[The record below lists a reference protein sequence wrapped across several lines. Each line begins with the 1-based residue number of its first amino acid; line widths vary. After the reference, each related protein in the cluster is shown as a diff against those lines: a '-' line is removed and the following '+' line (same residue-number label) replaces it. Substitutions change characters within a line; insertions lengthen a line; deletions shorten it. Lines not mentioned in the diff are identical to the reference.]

1 MKKRLFICLVCTALI
16 LTSCTSQT
24 DLPRKPSQDKFAGG
38 QYIEESSEESSSEP
52 MQESSVE
59 SSTEPVQESSVE
71 SSSEPVQESSVES
84 STEPVQESSMESST
98 EPVQESSMESS
109 TEPVQESSAEN
120 STEPVQES
128 SDPQE
133 SSAESSTEP
142 VQESSSPAEESSAA
156 AKDPSTYTIV
166 DWLGTTEQEADYII
180 AQTIEDYLYDNDME
194 AVLNH
199 MSNPSYYN
207 SQTVA
212 WFIDDTG
219 EIYYSIPNFSNT
231 AYLEIPSGVVVS
243 GALFYISDYFDW
255 SGRCVGP
262 WAAAN
267 AETANFFRM
276 TFSASGDFYLGYGW
290 QYSEFFGFEQGT
302 FSFSQDGTQISITL
316 PDRGTSTFDLLV
328 IYKHVILIQRS
339 ETGLMTGDPA
349 GTIYTLTMTGPN

>member
-24 DLPRKPSQDKFAGG
+24 DLPRKPFQDKFAGG

-52 MQESSVE
+52 MQESSA
-59 SSTEPVQESSVE
+59 P
-71 SSSEPVQESSVES
+71 QESSVES
-84 STEPVQESSMESST
+84 STESST
-98 EPVQESSMESS
+98 P
-109 TEPVQESSAEN
+109 TAESSAAA
-120 STEPVQES
+120 ES
-128 SDPQE
+128 SVPDE

>member
-1 MKKRLFICLVCTALI
+1 MKKRLLICLVCTALI

-38 QYIEESSEESSSEP
+38 QYIEESSA
-52 MQESSVE
+52 
-59 SSTEPVQESSVE
+59 E
-71 SSSEPVQESSVES
+71 SSSEPVQESSVPQESSVES
-84 STEPVQESSMESST
+84 STESSTPPAESSAAAESSV
-98 EPVQESSMESS
+98 PDESSAESS
-109 TEPVQESSAEN
+109 TEPVQESSAE
-120 STEPVQES
+120 SSSEPVQES
-128 SDPQE
+128 SV
-133 SSAESSTEP
+133 ESSTEP

-302 FSFSQDGTQISITL
+302 FSFNQDGTQISITL

>member
-24 DLPRKPSQDKFAGG
+24 DLPRKPSRDKFAGG

-52 MQESSVE
+52 MQESSA
-59 SSTEPVQESSVE
+59 P
-71 SSSEPVQESSVES
+71 
-84 STEPVQESSMESST
+84 
-98 EPVQESSMESS
+98 
-109 TEPVQESSAEN
+109 QESSAES
-120 STEPVQES
+120 STES
-128 SDPQE
+128 STPPAE
-133 SSAESSTEP
+133 SSAAAGSSVPDESSTESSTEP

>member
-24 DLPRKPSQDKFAGG
+24 DLPRKPSRDKFAGG

-59 SSTEPVQESSVE
+59 SSTEPVQESS
-71 SSSEPVQESSVES
+71 
-84 STEPVQESSMESST
+84 MESST
-98 EPVQESSMESS
+98 EPVQESSS
-109 TEPVQESSAEN
+109 PVEESSAAA
-120 STEPVQES
+120 ES
-128 SDPQE
+128 SVPDE

-142 VQESSSPAEESSAA
+142 VQESSSQAEESSAA

-276 TFSASGDFYLGYGW
+276 TFSASGDFYLGYRRGSALLQSGLHTNQHHSPGPW
-290 QYSEFFGFEQGT
+290 NQYF
-302 FSFSQDGTQISITL
+302 
-316 PDRGTSTFDLLV
+316 
-328 IYKHVILIQRS
+328 
-339 ETGLMTGDPA
+339 
-349 GTIYTLTMTGPN
+349 